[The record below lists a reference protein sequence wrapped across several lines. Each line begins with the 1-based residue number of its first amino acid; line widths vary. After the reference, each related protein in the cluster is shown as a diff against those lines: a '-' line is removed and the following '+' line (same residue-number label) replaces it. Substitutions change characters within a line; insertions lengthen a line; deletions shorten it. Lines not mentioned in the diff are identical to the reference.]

1 MPDTPNI
8 AVVILNYNGKN
19 WLEKFLPSVV
29 EHSDRSEIIVV
40 DNGSTDDSIA
50 FLNQKHP
57 TIKTIVLD
65 QNYGFTGGYNR
76 GLEHLNHPYFVLLN
90 SDIEVTANWL
100 EAPIALLDQ
109 NLDVAA
115 VQPKIKSY
123 KNKHMFEHAGA
134 AGGMMDRLGYP
145 FCRGRIFMTAEEDTG
160 QYETE
165 QEVFW
170 ATGACLFIRG
180 SLFKSFGGLQ
190 EEFFAHMEE
199 IDLCWRLQRAGYRIM
214 YTPHSQVFHVGGGT
228 LAASNPRKTYLNF
241 RNGMALL
248 YINLPN
254 RKLIPIIF
262 SRLILDGIAAI
273 QFTLVGHWRDAWAIF
288 RAHLSFY
295 RRLATWKKAR
305 ITSSKMSVRDVYA
318 STYERS
324 IVWQYFLRNRTE
336 YGKLPKKA
344 K

>member
-1 MPDTPNI
+1 MSQSSNI
-8 AVVILNYNGKN
+8 AVVILNYNGRH
-19 WLEKFLPSVV
+19 WLEKFLPSVI
-29 EHSDRSEIIVV
+29 EHSERAEIIIV
-40 DNGSTDDSIA
+40 DNGSTDDS
-50 FLNQKHP
+50 FVYLNKKYP

-76 GLEHLNHPYFVLLN
+76 GLKELNHQYFVLLN
-90 SDIEVTANWL
+90 SDIEVTPNWL
-100 EAPIALLDQ
+100 DAPIDLLNDQ
-109 NLDVAA
+109 LDVAA

-123 KNKHMFEHAGA
+123 HHREMFEHAGA
-134 AGGMMDRLGYP
+134 AGGMIDRLGYP

-160 QYETE
+160 QYEEE

-180 SLFKSFGGLQ
+180 SLYKSFGGLQ

-199 IDLCWRLQRAGYRIM
+199 IDLCWRLKRAGHRIM
-214 YTPHSQVFHVGGGT
+214 YTPHSHVYHVGGGT

-254 RKLIPIIF
+254 RKLIPIIL
-262 SRLILDGIAAI
+262 SRLVLDGIAAV

-288 RAHLSFY
+288 RAHMSFY
-295 RRLATWKKAR
+295 RRRSTWKKAR
-305 ITSSKMSVRDVYA
+305 INSRKMSVQDVYP
-318 STYERS
+318 STYKRS

-336 YGKLPKKA
+336 YRELPQ
-344 K
+344 